1 MRQQEFENQLNKKI
15 SKRRLITGLIF
26 GAFLL
31 LAATFGILREVTK
44 EHIDHCVGTGG
55 FVASW
60 TEIKYNESYAHIDT
74 STRIGKCLH
83 GWLYKVNPVRFSA
96 SSADIPALRYTFE
109 VVLIAAAAVRP
120 VPGGLDPALI
130 EDEIA
135 TAATVHSNL
144 PSILMG
150 LGKGIHKLLLGIKK
164 ILDLQH
170 VVKLAFNLVAQA
182 KLVDLEIAGI
192 RSCGIPGIH
201 CVVSEVVLQISGHIR
216 S

>member
-1 MRQQEFENQLNKKI
+1 M
-15 SKRRLITGLIF
+15 
-26 GAFLL
+26 L
-31 LAATFGILREVTK
+31 LAAGYQDSAGLRYSDLNFHDIVILG
-44 EHIDHCVGTGG
+44 HLYSLSDHFICQRVQFLYQSDTVPQILDGP
-55 FVASW
+55 FIIVF
-60 TEIKYNESYAHIDT
+60 IHIDT
-74 STRIGKCLH
+74 STWIGKCLH

-120 VPGGLDPALI
+120 GPGGLDPALI

-150 LGKGIHKLLLGIKK
+150 LGKGIYKLLLGIKK

-170 VVKLAFNLVAQA
+170 IVKLVFNLMAQA
-182 KLVDLEIAGI
+182 ELVDLEIAGI

-201 CVVSEVVLQISGHIR
+201 CVESEVILQISGLIR

>member
-1 MRQQEFENQLNKKI
+1 MLLPMMLAAGYQDSSGLRYTDFYLNDIIISGHLYSLADHFICQSVQFLNQSDTVTKI
-15 SKRRLITGLIF
+15 LDGPFIVVFIHINAFSRVGKRLHRRLY
-26 GAFLL
+26 
-31 LAATFGILREVTK
+31 E
-44 EHIDHCVGTGG
+44 
-55 FVASW
+55 
-60 TEIKYNESYAHIDT
+60 
-74 STRIGKCLH
+74 
-83 GWLYKVNPVRFSA
+83 VNPVRFSA

-170 VVKLAFNLVAQA
+170 VVKLAFNLMAQA

-201 CVVSEVVLQISGHIR
+201 CVVSEVILQISGHIR